1 MCLPETSNK
10 ETLGFS
16 IDSMYDPINQHG
28 NYQASVLTSNDLLL
42 LLVEVPYWCSNHHIV
57 YQSIL
62 QSSVDGGLRHS
73 EIDYIKKKILQI
85 VWKGAIINPEEKN
98 QDHY

>member
-10 ETLGFS
+10 ETLGLY
-16 IDSMYDPINQHG
+16 IDSMYDPISQHG
-28 NYQASVLTSNDLLL
+28 NYQASVFTSNDLL

-57 YQSIL
+57 DQSIP
-62 QSSVDGGLRHS
+62 QSCVDGGLGHS
-73 EIDYIKKKILQI
+73 EIDYIKEKILQI
-85 VWKGAIINPEEKN
+85 VWKGAIINSEEKN